1 MKSGSTASPPG
12 LCFAGRLPAGLQI
25 APFRRDAEVAL
36 RYRELRMSGLSG
48 IFLCLA
54 CEMQAAVRPVAAM
67 PVDVELV
74 LAVDASRSMDPEES
88 ELQRAGYV
96 EALRSPDFLDAV
108 RRGPHGRIAVAYF
121 EWAADI
127 RLESVVP
134 WHVIADEASAAAF
147 AAKLDSAPRD
157 TFRST
162 SISAALTYA
171 AGLFETSGHDGL
183 RRVIDV
189 SGDGPNNR
197 GGPVTEARD
206 AVLARGIVINGLPIL
221 VRPSQGVLE
230 LDRYYAECVT
240 GGPGSF
246 VLPIRTREEFA
257 VAIRRKLVMEVSG
270 TVPEP
275 IIVKTQGAPAV
286 DCASSYRDPRFFGDP
301 DFPPGP

>member
-1 MKSGSTASPPG
+1 
-12 LCFAGRLPAGLQI
+12 
-25 APFRRDAEVAL
+25 
-36 RYRELRMSGLSG
+36 MSGLFG
-48 IFLCLA
+48 ILLCVA
-54 CEMQAAVRPVAAM
+54 CEMQAGVTTVAAQ

-96 EALRSPDFLDAV
+96 EALRSPEFLRAV
-108 RRGPHGRIAVAYF
+108 RSGLHGRIAVTYF

-127 RLESVVP
+127 RPDSIVP
-134 WHVIADEASAAAF
+134 WQIIEDAASAEAF
-147 AAKLDSAPRD
+147 ASRLAAAPYD

-162 SISAALTYA
+162 SISTALSYA
-171 AGLFETSGHDGL
+171 AGLFEANDYDGV

-206 AVLARGIVINGLPIL
+206 AVLAQGIVINGLPIL
-221 VRPSQGVLE
+221 VRPAGSYVQ

-246 VLPIRTREEFA
+246 VLPIRTRGEFA

-270 TVPEP
+270 TQPEP
-275 IIVKTQGAPAV
+275 ALVRAQGTQAV
-286 DCASSYRDPRFFGDP
+286 NCMSAYRDPRFFGDP
-301 DFPPGP
+301 DFPVGP

>member
-1 MKSGSTASPPG
+1 
-12 LCFAGRLPAGLQI
+12 
-25 APFRRDAEVAL
+25 
-36 RYRELRMSGLSG
+36 MSGLFG
-48 IFLCLA
+48 ILLCVA
-54 CEMQAAVRPVAAM
+54 CEMPAAVLPAAAA

-96 EALRSPDFLDAV
+96 EALRSPEFLSAV
-108 RRGPHGRIAVAYF
+108 RGGLHGRIAVTYF

-127 RLESVVP
+127 RPDSIVP
-134 WHVIADEASAAAF
+134 WQVIEDAASAQAF
-147 AAKLDSAPRD
+147 ADKLAAAPYD

-162 SISAALTYA
+162 SISAALTHA
-171 AGLFETSGHDGL
+171 AGLFEANDYDGL

-206 AVLARGIVINGLPIL
+206 RAVAQGIIINGLPIL
-221 VRPSQGVLE
+221 VRPSQSYLD

-246 VLPIRTREEFA
+246 VLPIRSRGEFA

-270 TVPEP
+270 RQPQAAV
-275 IIVKTQGAPAV
+275 VRAQGTPAV
-286 DCASSYRDPRFFGDP
+286 NCMSAYRDPRFFGDP
-301 DFPPGP
+301 DFPVGP